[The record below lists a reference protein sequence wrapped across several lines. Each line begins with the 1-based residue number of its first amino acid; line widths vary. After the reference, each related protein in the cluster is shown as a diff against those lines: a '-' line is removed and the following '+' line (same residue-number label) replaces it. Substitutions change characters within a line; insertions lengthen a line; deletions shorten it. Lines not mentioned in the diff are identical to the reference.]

1 MEAQEQS
8 QRRNSCRQVV
18 QKRPRLRAGCSIFS
32 AASQAMGLYGWNIAK
47 ILQERE
53 NRYEKDR
60 LKVVT
65 VGVGQSQASPRAGKK

>member
-1 MEAQEQS
+1 
-8 QRRNSCRQVV
+8 
-18 QKRPRLRAGCSIFS
+18 
-32 AASQAMGLYGWNIAK
+32 MGLYGWNIAK